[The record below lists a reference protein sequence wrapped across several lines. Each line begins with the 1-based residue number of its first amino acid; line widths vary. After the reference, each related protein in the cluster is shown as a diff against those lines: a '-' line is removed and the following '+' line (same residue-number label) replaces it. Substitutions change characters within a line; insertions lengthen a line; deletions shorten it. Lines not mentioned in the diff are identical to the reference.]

1 MSDPGQ
7 TAPNGPAGA
16 AAQPK
21 LETFGY
27 EQQLQRSM
35 SLTDVV
41 VFGIIYMVPLAP
53 LPVFGIVF
61 NFSHGMAALV
71 YLVAAVAMVFSA
83 LSYREMARRYPVA
96 GSVYSYVR
104 FGLNNFVGF
113 LAGWAILLDYLLLP
127 ALLSVF
133 AAAAMVSIL
142 PATYAWMWIIVFVV
156 IAAAVNL
163 LGINMTSKMNQLFLA
178 IQLVV
183 LAIFIVGAL
192 VALARGT
199 VALSLTPLYN
209 DDGFSWGIVF
219 GAIPIAA
226 LSFIGFDAISTL
238 NEEARGGGETVS
250 RATMIVL
257 VAVAFLFV
265 VQVYLAAI
273 FVPAATTFADG
284 DETNNAF
291 YHIAGDVVGHWFEV
305 VVTLTSALVAIFANS
320 IASQLTSSRLV
331 FSMAR
336 DRCLPH
342 VLAKVSSRKVPA
354 NALILIACMSL
365 VIGIVGSEEQGILT
379 TLVTFGAL
387 TAYILLHIAV
397 IGSFGIRQRS
407 RNIFLHWIS
416 PLIGTAVLGYALW
429 SADIHAKIVG
439 CCWMVVGI
447 LLAVFFQFRHPD
459 RMPRADGADSPT
471 WDTSGDAANQQAS

>member
-7 TAPNGPAGA
+7 TAPNDTAGA
-16 AAQPK
+16 DAQPK

-27 EQQLQRSM
+27 KQQLQRSM

-133 AAAAMVSIL
+133 AAAAMVSIF
-142 PATYAWMWIIVFVV
+142 PATYAWMWIILFVV
-156 IAAAVNL
+156 IAAAINL
-163 LGINMTSKMNQLFLA
+163 LGINMTSKMNKLFLA
-178 IQLVV
+178 IQLIV

-209 DDGFSWGIVF
+209 GDGFSWGIVF

-320 IASQLTSSRLV
+320 IASQLTSSRLCLQHGSGSLPAPRPGQGELEEGPRERV
-331 FSMAR
+331 DTHR
-336 DRCLPH
+336 VPVLGDRH
-342 VLAKVSSRKVPA
+342 R
-354 NALILIACMSL
+354 
-365 VIGIVGSEEQGILT
+365 
-379 TLVTFGAL
+379 
-387 TAYILLHIAV
+387 
-397 IGSFGIRQRS
+397 RQRGAGHPDNPGHL
-407 RNIFLHWIS
+407 RRVDGLHS
-416 PLIGTAVLGYALW
+416 PAYRGHRELRHPAALEEHLP
-429 SADIHAKIVG
+429 ALD
-439 CCWMVVGI
+439 
-447 LLAVFFQFRHPD
+447 LAVDRYGCPRLCPVERRHPRQD
-459 RMPRADGADSPT
+459 RGLLLDGDRDPSRRVLSAPP
-471 WDTSGDAANQQAS
+471 SGPHAPGR